1 MKKILIST
9 AIFLTLLS
17 NAFAATKD
25 RSRDVEKF
33 VSNLGNDIIQIS
45 QEEHM
50 SPVAKSD
57 KIMNT
62 IDKAIDSKWISRF
75 VLGIHYRR
83 SNKEQ
88 ISKFRSLYRD
98 FLINT
103 YGPKFQN
110 YKGNDF
116 NVKEVIKQ
124 KRFYLVKT
132 NFITKKTD
140 PAIAIDFRVKDYKG
154 KLAVLDFIA
163 EGISLIETQRSEFNS
178 AISKNGMD
186 KFLDD
191 LEERVAKLKM

>member
-1 MKKILIST
+1 MKKILIT
-9 AIFLTLLS
+9 LTIFINLITS
-17 NAFAATKD
+17 AFANTQD
-25 RSRDVEKF
+25 RSSDVEKF
-33 VSNLGNDIIQIS
+33 ISDLGNNIIQIS
-45 QEEHM
+45 QEEHI
-50 SPVAKSD
+50 SPIAKSD
-57 KIMNT
+57 KIIKT

-75 VLGIHYRR
+75 VLGIHYKR
-83 SNKEQ
+83 SSEEQ
-88 ISKFRSLYRD
+88 ISKFRDLYND

-110 YKGNDF
+110 YRGNGF
-116 NVKEVIKQ
+116 EVKEVIKQ

-154 KLAVLDFIA
+154 QLTVLDFIA

-191 LEERVAKLKM
+191 LEERVARLKN